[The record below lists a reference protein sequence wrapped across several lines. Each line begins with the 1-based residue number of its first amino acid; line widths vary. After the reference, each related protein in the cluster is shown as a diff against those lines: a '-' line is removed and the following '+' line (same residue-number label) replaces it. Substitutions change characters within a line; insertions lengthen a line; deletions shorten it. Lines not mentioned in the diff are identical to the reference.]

1 MQATIVDLRYRM
13 KQVLKALERNETVS
27 VLYRGKL
34 KGVISPATAVSG
46 AKVSEHNF
54 FGCRT
59 DVEPVEKV
67 MDRLR
72 GGRHRDL

>member
-1 MQATIVDLRYRM
+1 M
-13 KQVLKALERNETVS
+13 S

-46 AKVSEHNF
+46 AKVSEHHF